1 MKKQNLAELA
11 KQNLQHIHWAAWFPY
26 PTSWLKAMS
35 LALSLAVIL
44 VIVRITGSVGV
55 NLAILVDSPEVLA
68 FFGIIAMLSPIVAI
82 AFVHHILHLILGQF
96 IPSFQ
101 PSEIGTL
108 QGWVPGLISWWEG
121 LYGWLAI
128 FLTTLTTIG
137 LAILLMP
144 LFGLSFQKIITY
156 DYNLSDKTAIESW
169 VGTIWLVIAAG
180 LYQIEY
186 LVKRRIIEVY
196 SVNNE
201 LATSAANLSS
211 SPDTE
216 IDSLREEMG
225 MSQMKTN
232 SKIPATTSQSNRQ
245 NLRKTEKVSKLFLM
259 FLVIPLIVAVTYFF
273 SKLPQSQITAPIPV
287 ASQAPAAANN
297 EIPSVTPTP
306 VDSASPQSDTFKQA
320 VNKAMSA
327 ATITQSAKSNGDWN
341 LVTREWEEAIALM
354 KAVPQTHPQH
364 TVAQQKA
371 IDYQRNLDYAQKNA
385 VSSQ

>member
-1 MKKQNLAELA
+1 MKKQNFAELA

-101 PSEIGTL
+101 PPEIGTL
-108 QGWVPGLISWWEG
+108 QGWFPGLISWWEG

-128 FLTTLTTIG
+128 FLATLTAVG

-144 LFGLSFQKIITY
+144 LFGLSFQEITY
-156 DYNLSDKTAIESW
+156 EYNSSAETTLYGW
-169 VGTIWLVIAAG
+169 VSTIWLVIAAG

-186 LVKRRIIEVY
+186 LVKQRIIEVY

-201 LATSAANLSS
+201 LKTSAANLSS

-216 IDSLREEMG
+216 VDSLRGEMG

-232 SKIPATTSQSNRQ
+232 SKIPGTTSQSNRQ
-245 NLRKTEKVSKLFLM
+245 KLRKPEKVAKIFLM
-259 FLVIPLIVAVTYFF
+259 FLVTSLTVIGIYLF
-273 SKLPQSQITAPIPV
+273 SKLPQSQINAPIPV
-287 ASQAPAAANN
+287 ASQPAAVSN
-297 EIPSVTPTP
+297 EIPSVAPTP
-306 VDSASPQSDTFKQA
+306 VDSASPQSDAFKQA
-320 VNKAMSA
+320 VNKASSA
-327 ATITQSAKSNGDWN
+327 ASITQSAKSKDDWN
-341 LVTREWEEAIALM
+341 LVTRQWKEAIALM

-385 VSSQ
+385 ASSQ

>member
-11 KQNLQHIHWAAWFPY
+11 KQNLQHIHCAAWFPY

-101 PSEIGTL
+101 PPEIGTL
-108 QGWVPGLISWWEG
+108 QGWFPGLISWWEG

-128 FLTTLTTIG
+128 FLATLTAVG

-144 LFGLSFQKIITY
+144 LFGLSFQEITY
-156 DYNLSDKTAIESW
+156 EYNSSAETTLYGW
-169 VGTIWLVIAAG
+169 VSTIWLVIAAG

-186 LVKRRIIEVY
+186 LFKRRIIEVY

-259 FLVIPLIVAVTYFF
+259 FLVIPLIVAGTYLF
-273 SKLPQSQITAPIPV
+273 SKLPQFQITAPIPV

-297 EIPSVTPTP
+297 EIPSVAPTP

-320 VNKAMSA
+320 VNKATSA

-385 VSSQ
+385 ASSQ